1 MIDLSKL
8 SEAYAVRRM
17 TDADA
22 DALFAFCKEHTA
34 FYHYCNA
41 EPSKAR
47 ILEDLRITPP
57 GIGPED
63 KYYVGFFQGDALV
76 AVLDL
81 IDGYPRP
88 DVGYIGFFMVN
99 AALEGKGVGT
109 AIIGDVCAY
118 LKQTGKAE
126 VRLAI
131 AEDNPQANHF
141 WQKNGFVVVDKAPM
155 DGWTALVAEK
165 SLRA

>member
-1 MIDLSKL
+1 MIELSRL
-8 SEAYAVRRM
+8 SGQYTIRRM

-22 DALFAFCKEHTA
+22 DALFDFCRAHTA
-34 FYHYCNA
+34 FYRYCSA
-41 EPSKAR
+41 QPSR
-47 ILEDLRITPP
+47 ERVLEDLHIAPP
-57 GIGPED
+57 GVGPAD
-63 KYYVGFFQGDALV
+63 KYYVGFFQGDTLI

-99 AALEGKGVGT
+99 AALEGRGVGT
-109 AIIGDVCAY
+109 AIIGNVCAC
-118 LKQTGKAE
+118 LKQTGKTA

-141 WQKNGFVVVDKAPM
+141 WKKNGFVVVDKAPM

-165 SLRA
+165 KL

>member
-1 MIDLSKL
+1 MIDMSGLSGR
-8 SEAYAVRRM
+8 YTIRRM

-22 DALFAFCKEHTA
+22 DALFCFCKKHTQ
-34 FYHYCNA
+34 FYRCCNA
-41 EPSKAR
+41 EPSKER
-47 ILEDLRITPP
+47 VLNDLHITPP

-88 DVGYIGFFMVN
+88 DAAFIGFFMVN
-99 AALEGKGVGT
+99 ADLEGKGVGT
-109 AIIGDVCAY
+109 GIIGDVCDA
-118 LKQTGKAE
+118 LRQTGKTA

-141 WQKNGFVVVDKAPM
+141 WKKNGFVVRDKVPM
-155 DGWTALVAEK
+155 DGGWTALVAEK
-165 SLRA
+165 TL